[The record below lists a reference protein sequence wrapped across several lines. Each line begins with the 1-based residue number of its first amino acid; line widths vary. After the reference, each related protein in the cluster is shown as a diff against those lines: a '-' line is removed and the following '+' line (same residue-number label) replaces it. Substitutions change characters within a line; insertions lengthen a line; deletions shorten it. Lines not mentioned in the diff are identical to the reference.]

1 MANTGA
7 LGTPG
12 ATQSTPGPTSAPP
25 NLNSMISSLVG
36 AIGSGNA
43 GTSVGGATAGAASS
57 SYAGYLLS
65 GLLGEQGMAGGAAQ
79 AGVSAAEL
87 GAGTSYDLS
96 NALLNYQG
104 LGLQEQGLATQMGT
118 SAKQQGIEEAG
129 YGVQQGQYPEQM
141 QQAALQ
147 NALAVS
153 GLQRQGAIS
162 GTTLTT
168 GHKEQQA
175 AQGAE
180 YGWQQADIFRNQ
192 QLAQLA
198 QQSEEAGYGGQQAG
212 FANQRQQLE
221 LAAKSQ
227 GLNAQQAYSQLGF
240 GLNQLGISSSPEQY
254 LSSIQQAEGGAAQ
267 TMQAALSQ
275 AALYGGLPAGFG
287 Q

>member
-1 MANTGA
+1 MANTGG

-12 ATQSTPGPTSAPP
+12 ATQQQAPP
-25 NLNSMISSLVG
+25 LNSMISSLVG
-36 AIGSGNA
+36 ALGSGSA
-43 GTSVGGATAGAASS
+43 GTSVGAATAGAASS
-57 SYAGYLLS
+57 SYASYLLS
-65 GLLGEQGMAGGAAQ
+65 GLLGEQGMAGAAAQ
-79 AGVSAAEL
+79 APVSAAEL

-96 NALLNYQG
+96 NALLGYQG
-104 LGLQEQGLATQMGT
+104 NQLQQQGLATQMGT
-118 SAKQQGIEEAG
+118 AAQQQGIEQAE

-147 NALAVS
+147 NALAVA
-153 GLQRQGAIS
+153 GMQDQGAIG
-162 GTTLTT
+162 GTLNTQ
-168 GHKEQQA
+168 GYKRQQA

-192 QLAQLA
+192 QLAQLG
-198 QQSEEAGYGGQQAG
+198 QQSEQVGFGGQQAG
-212 FANQRQQLE
+212 YANQMQQLG

-227 GLNAQQAYSQLGF
+227 GLNAQQAYEQLGF

-254 LSSIQQAEGGAAQ
+254 LSAIQQAQGGAAQ

>member
-1 MANTGA
+1 M
-7 LGTPG
+7 
-12 ATQSTPGPTSAPP
+12 S
-25 NLNSMISSLVG
+25 SMIQSLIG
-36 AIGSGNA
+36 AIGSGSA
-43 GTSVGGATAGAASS
+43 GQSVGGATAGAASS

-65 GLLGEQGMAGGAAQ
+65 GLLGEQGMATGAAG

-96 NALLNYQG
+96 NALLGYQG
-104 LGLQEQGLATQMGT
+104 NQLQQQGLASQMGT
-118 SAKQQGIEEAG
+118 SAAQQGLEESQ
-129 YGVQQGQYPEQM
+129 YGVASGQYPEQM

-153 GLQRQGAIS
+153 GLQRSGAIG
-162 GTTLTT
+162 GTTETT
-168 GHKEQQA
+168 GYKQQQA

-198 QQSEEAGYGGQQAG
+198 QQSEEVGYGGQEAG
-212 FANQRQQLE
+212 YGNQMQQLE

-254 LSSIQQAEGGAAQ
+254 LSAIQQAQGGAAQ